1 MRSRAFSL
9 ARAAALRPLAGAEEA
24 ELVDAMVSDDGAAWS
39 AAAEALG
46 VGTGSD
52 PPGVP
57 GGGTCSYAYGAA
69 EDFLC
74 EAALLGGMVVH
85 NPHAAACFACF
96 APEAGFASRVASAL
110 HGGGETSEAV
120 LGRAFARAYSDVAG
134 GEAAPPA
141 DGQSAEDRAL
151 VACAAVAA
159 GLLAVG
165 RGRALLNFF
174 GGQPK

>member
-24 ELVDAMVSDDGAAWS
+24 ELVDAMVSDDGASWS

-46 VGTGSD
+46 VGTGWEAL
-52 PPGVP
+52 
-57 GGGTCSYAYGAA
+57 GGGTGSDAYGAA
-69 EDFLC
+69 EAFLC

-96 APEAGFASRVASAL
+96 APDAGFASQVASAL

>member
-1 MRSRAFSL
+1 MDKLFQGMRSRAFSL

-24 ELVDAMVSDDGAAWS
+24 ELIDAMVSEDGASWS

-46 VGTGSD
+46 VGAGSEAL
-52 PPGVP
+52 GVP
-57 GGGTCSYAYGAA
+57 GGAS
-69 EDFLC
+69 DFVY
-74 EAALLGGMVVH
+74 EAALLGGMVAH

-96 APEAGFASRVASAL
+96 SPETDFASRVASAAQ
-110 HGGGETSEAV
+110 GSAPEEV

-134 GEAAPPA
+134 GEGAPPA

-151 VACAAVAA
+151 VACAAVLS